1 MALEITTIPVLTGD
15 VAEKFEAQ
23 ATKAYQ
29 NILER
34 KKNNTPRRSSYE
46 KGMNLVKEILS
57 HSNLQESFTYYQQ
70 LLGKT
75 YLYKLRSLEEDT
87 IAAFTD
93 TKSLI
98 ALRLMNQHDTEPRY
112 KKGLLPKQKTLY
124 FFATRRSEVLQGK
137 TKLLVDELF
146 AVLDNETLSIACH
159 FLTEKV
165 ECSTLVSCLRSIDV

>member
-29 NILER
+29 NMLER

-98 ALRLMNQHDTEPRY
+98 ALRLLNQHDTEPRY
-112 KKGLLPKQKTLY
+112 KK
-124 FFATRRSEVLQGK
+124 RSSAETEDLIIFCDSQ
-137 TKLLVDELF
+137 ERSP
-146 AVLDNETLSIACH
+146 ARENEITC
-159 FLTEKV
+159 
-165 ECSTLVSCLRSIDV
+165 